1 MQKDR
6 GVIDVNADEVSMAGR
21 SERLVM
27 SAGNKKVQK
36 INVDIIKVNKND
48 FDNFSLLKEENSNRS
63 IPNSEKMPEIS
74 SLDDVKEKH

>member
-1 MQKDR
+1 
-6 GVIDVNADEVSMAGR
+6 
-21 SERLVM
+21 M

-36 INVDIIKVNKND
+36 INVNIIEVNKND

-63 IPNSEKMPEIS
+63 IPNSEKMPEIY

>member
-1 MQKDR
+1 
-6 GVIDVNADEVSMAGR
+6 MAGR

-36 INVDIIKVNKND
+36 INVNIIEVNKND